1 MTTTDLKRFFNPRA
15 IAIIGASTDI
25 RTINGKPLH
34 YLQRH
39 GFQGHLF
46 PVNPKYPEI
55 AGLAC
60 YPDIQSIPADIDL
73 ALIVVNYKRVP
84 AMLAQCAAKR
94 VPFVTIFS
102 SGFAEAGEEGRRV
115 QQEVAELAARSGIRI
130 CGPNCQGAVDLFHP
144 TAAAFSA
151 ALDPAP
157 FQPGPVGFV
166 TQSGALGYSIFNM
179 AQESGI
185 GFSYVVST
193 GNEMDLDAADFMD
206 FMLDD
211 GNTRMVFAYLEGI
224 RDGAKF
230 MRLADKA
237 LAAGKPLAILKV
249 GRSETGSRA
258 AASHTAALT
267 GSDEVVDA
275 FFRQKNII
283 RVDDIQ
289 GFIDLAK
296 AVKGAARIPRGR
308 GLGIVSIS
316 GGGGVLCADTAEE
329 CGLHVA
335 VLQPQ
340 TSAEIARNIPP
351 FGSPVNPVDVTAQA
365 INTAEGFANVIQA
378 MLADPGVDGLVV
390 VVTMIVGEPGLRMAR
405 DLVRLSRTA
414 AKPIVA
420 AWTAGPRL
428 MEAPFA
434 VLNAAG
440 VPLYQSPVRA
450 VKALAQLM
458 HYGAGCRTKPAAET
472 APQPADAPPL
482 PEEIRKLLSVPQ
494 RTLSERQSKRLLG
507 AFGIATSRELLA
519 RSRQEALAA
528 AEKIGFP
535 VAMKVD
541 SPDILHKTE
550 ADAIRLGVDDPDRL
564 VAAFEEILKNARAHH
579 PAARINGVLVQ
590 EMVPP
595 GVEVIVGMNRD
606 PQFGPVLMFGLGG
619 IFVEILKDVALR
631 IAPIEREEAVRMI
644 QGVRGYPLLAGAR
657 GRPKAD
663 IPALAETLVKVSRM
677 AVALGPRLEQ
687 LDINP
692 LVVLPQGGGVKVADA
707 LVILAEG

>member
-1 MTTTDLKRFFNPRA
+1 MATTGLKRFFNPRS

-39 GFQGHLF
+39 GFRGGLF

-60 YPDIQSIPADIDL
+60 YPDIQSIEGDVDL

-84 AMLAQCAAKR
+84 AMLAQCAAKQ

-179 AQESGI
+179 AQENGI

-211 GNTRMVFAYLEGI
+211 ENTRMVFAYLEGL

-230 MRLADKA
+230 VRLADKA
-237 LAAGKPLAILKV
+237 LAAGKPLAVLKV

-296 AVKGAARIPRGR
+296 AVKGTARIPGGR

-329 CGLHVA
+329 CGLQVA
-335 VLQPQ
+335 ALQPQ

-390 VVTMIVGEPGLRMAR
+390 VITMIVGEPGLRMAR
-405 DLVRLSRTA
+405 DLVRLNRTA
-414 AKPIVA
+414 AKPIVV

-458 HYGAGCRTKPAAET
+458 RYGAGCRSTPAAET

-482 PEEIRKLLSVPQ
+482 PEQIGELLSGPG
-494 RTLSERQSKRLLG
+494 RILSERQSKQLLG
-507 AFGIATSRELLA
+507 AFGVATSRELLA
-519 RSRQEALAA
+519 SSRQEALAA
-528 AEKIGFP
+528 AEEIGFP

-550 ADAIRLGVDDPDRL
+550 ADAIRLGVNDPDRL
-564 VAAFEEILKNARAHH
+564 AAAFDEILKNARAHH

-644 QGVRGYPLLAGAR
+644 REVRGYPLLAGAR
-657 GRPKAD
+657 GRPEAD